1 MDMKMMNRGIRRWTL
16 ALTGIGAAVLLAACG
31 GGGGSASSSSG
42 PTPTGMLQMSVTDAP
57 ACYDHVIVN
66 VAKLRV
72 HMSDD
77 TKTGD
82 ADPEWRDIVP
92 ANAPV
97 QVDLVNLTNGQLKD
111 LGNAT
116 VPAGTYRQVRLVLA
130 STGNTVTPVGGTAQP
145 LNTPSG
151 QESGLKIKADF
162 SVLADQTNDL
172 LMDFDACKS
181 IVLTGSG
188 KYILKPV
195 VRLGAKPAGAIQG
208 FVSGTVT
215 SSTVNGTTTTT
226 TTGTLRSISVSA
238 QQDGTVIRSTI
249 PDATGKFMLS
259 YLPAGTYTVVVTGS
273 GVSTSGTLD
282 TTRGA
287 ATRVIDSVPVAASTV
302 SLNTSTT
309 SLVLS
314 PSAMSTVSGTITAS
328 TKAGNEDLGDDAR
341 VSAMQTVGTRLVE
354 VNGTRQDD
362 DKQQYTLRLPLA
374 APELQLFSASG
385 LPAPT
390 ADSAN
395 AAKYTIR
402 AWGPGL
408 ATKETDT
415 NLSTGPQV
423 VNFSY

>member
-1 MDMKMMNRGIRRWTL
+1 MDKKMMNRGLRRCLL
-16 ALTGIGAAVLLAACG
+16 ALTGVGAAVLLAACG
-31 GGGGSASSSSG
+31 GGGSSSSG

-97 QVDLVNLTNGQLKD
+97 QIDLVNLTNGQLKD

-116 VPAGTYRQVRLVLA
+116 VPAGAYRQIRLVLA

-145 LNTPSG
+145 LTTPSG
-151 QESGLKIKADF
+151 QESGLKIKANFD
-162 SVLADQTNDL
+162 VVAGQTSDV

-215 SSTVNGTTTTT
+215 SSTVSGTTTTT

-273 GVSTSGTLD
+273 GVTTSGTLD

-328 TKAGNEDLGDDAR
+328 TKAANDDLGDDAR
-341 VSAMQTVGTRLVE
+341 VSAMQKVGTRLVE

-362 DKQQYTLRLPLA
+362 DQQQYTLHLPLA

-395 AAKYTIR
+395 AAQYTIR

-408 ATKETDT
+408 KTQETAT

>member
-1 MDMKMMNRGIRRWTL
+1 MDKKMMNRGLRRWML
-16 ALTGIGAAVLLAACG
+16 ALTGVGAAVLLAACG
-31 GGGGSASSSSG
+31 GGGSSSSTG
-42 PTPTGMLQMSVTDAP
+42 ATPMGALQMSVTDAP

-72 HMSDD
+72 HTSDN
-77 TKTGD
+77 TQTSD

-97 QVDLVNLTNGQLKD
+97 QIDLVNLTNGQLKD

-116 VPAGTYRQVRLVLA
+116 IPAATYRQIRLVLA

-145 LNTPSG
+145 LTTPSG
-151 QESGLKIKADF
+151 QESGLKIKANFD
-162 SVLADQTNDL
+162 VLADQTNDL

-181 IVLTGSG
+181 IVVTGSG

-208 FVSGTVT
+208 YVSGTVT

-238 QQDGTVIRSTI
+238 QQNGTVIRSTI

-259 YLPAGTYTVVVTGS
+259 YLPAGTYSVVVTGS
-273 GVSTSGTLD
+273 GVTTSGTLD

-302 SLNTSTT
+302 NLNTSTT

-314 PSAMSTVSGTITAS
+314 PSAMSTVSGTITS
-328 TKAGNEDLGDDAR
+328 TTKATSDDLGDDAR
-341 VSAMQTVGTRLVE
+341 ISAMQTVGTRLVE

-362 DKQQYTLRLPLA
+362 DQQQYTMRLPLA

-408 ATKETDT
+408 TTKETATD
-415 NLSTGPQV
+415 LSTGPQV